1 MILTLEL
8 SMSDGPHRSLP
19 MRRGWKRVAEWADNR
34 AFEPEQINNAIIPAL
49 EEDCRGEISTEFLS
63 SFLEACRNQE
73 GSLFKKELGP
83 ELESLS
89 SAAGYGLG
97 RMVLEYAKQL
107 SARGKTGL
115 DMAQKA
121 VTDALSDRAERGAR
135 QVEEHYCRESSE
147 KRAINVR
154 QRIEEAIGGA
164 DVEGLARQIINPK
177 TGGSA
182 RPPLKRQ
189 GLDDGVKL

>member
-1 MILTLEL
+1 
-8 SMSDGPHRSLP
+8 MSDGPHRSLP
-19 MRRGWKRVAEWADNR
+19 MRRGWKRVAEWADNQ
-34 AFEPEQINNAIIPAL
+34 AFKPEQINNAIIPAL

-63 SFLEACRNQE
+63 SFLAACRNQE

-83 ELESLS
+83 ELEALS

-107 SARGKTGL
+107 SGRGNTGL
-115 DMAQKA
+115 DIAEKA
-121 VTDALSDRAERGAR
+121 VTHALSDRAERGAR
-135 QVEEHYCRESSE
+135 QVEEHYCRKSFE
-147 KRAINVR
+147 KRAIKVR
-154 QRIEEAIGGA
+154 QRIEEAIRDA
-164 DVEGLARQIINPK
+164 DVERLARQTINPK
-177 TGGSA
+177 NGESV